1 MGQHGRGVVMAYRS
15 PLENIHG
22 RPIGQ
27 PHLEVQAPVTFPLPS
42 VASSFAKPPVW
53 PPPSVD
59 EAHAAMT
66 ESAEVTHRMVA
77 TLLDRSNGPKAP
89 MLLKDAFSTLF
100 AKLDRPSDNA
110 NLDLIAELVDLRGRI
125 VARLEEQRDDTLSV
139 AKAAHQTIFSQCRL
153 AKDTRDKLVNE
164 LNAATSY
171 AQAIAFEPLSQAK
184 SALATAE
191 GAKPRREDFPSEQ
204 ELEDWWSHVLEE
216 RNKLAAVEARYST
229 QLGVAERLQKE
240 LAAAQVEFDRLTA
253 KEAELS
259 ARAENRPTRLL
270 GVEVAVPLS
279 EI

>member
-1 MGQHGRGVVMAYRS
+1 MQPSFY
-15 PLENIHG
+15 G
-22 RPIGQ
+22 RPIGAPQ
-27 PHLEVQAPVTFPLPS
+27 VDTPPVTFPLPS

-53 PPPSVD
+53 PPSSDEGNPYRAGAEQSHKIVD
-59 EAHAAMT
+59 
-66 ESAEVTHRMVA
+66 V
-77 TLLDRSNGPKAP
+77 LLDRSNGPKAP

-184 SALATAE
+184 SALAAAE

-204 ELEDWWSHVLEE
+204 ELADWWSHVLEE

-259 ARAENRPTRLL
+259 ARAENRPVRLL
-270 GVEVAVPLS
+270 GVEVAAPLS